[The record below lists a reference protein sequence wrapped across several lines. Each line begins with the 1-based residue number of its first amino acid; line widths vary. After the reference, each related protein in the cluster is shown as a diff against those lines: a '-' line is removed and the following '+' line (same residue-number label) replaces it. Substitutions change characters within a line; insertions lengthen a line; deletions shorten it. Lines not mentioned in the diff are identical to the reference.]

1 MEENLYLSPLY
12 YYCCCLETGR
22 EGVVAIPR
30 ALGHEQD
37 GLCNSLYDLTWG
49 IGYSAFDSLS
59 VAMDLLEQQKPE
71 LLTTVTEED
80 IAKRIRLPSERYGY
94 ALLPFLVKCFQHAE
108 STIETQNSFSYFTK
122 KFSAYIE
129 RLRSDGSRCSD
140 IAFQDFCRKER
151 ISIKQPEIISVD
163 LRTFFQENISLLDF
177 VESRELL
184 LSTYPL
190 TLKEK
195 AGLRERFLLEGETA
209 EESVNRL
216 NHLVKEL
223 AQNEDLIITYHL
235 YSISTLRDLFVATFQ
250 ELCRIEAKI
259 KECQFCKGLFIPSKR
274 IDTKYCSRPSKRC
287 NQRTCGEQVRYVRD
301 RVKECQGLYDR
312 NRKRISAKAKTD
324 PDPAISDFY
333 KAYYTKK
340 TQVLEDK
347 ISVEEYRTW
356 LETYQE

>member
-1 MEENLYLSPLY
+1 MIMWHLN
-12 YYCCCLETGR
+12 
-22 EGVVAIPR
+22 
-30 ALGHEQD
+30 
-37 GLCNSLYDLTWG
+37 GLCNNLYDLTWG
-49 IGYSAFDSLS
+49 IGYSMFDSLS
-59 VAMDLLEQQKPE
+59 VAMSLLDPQNPK
-71 LLTTVTEED
+71 LLTAVTEND
-80 IAKRIRLPSERYGY
+80 ITKLIRLPSERYGY
-94 ALLPFLVKCFQHAE
+94 DLLPFLVKCFQYAG
-108 STIETQNSFSYFTK
+108 STVEAQNSFSYYTK
-122 KFSAYIE
+122 KFNAYIE

-140 IAFQDFCRKER
+140 IGFQDFCRKER

-177 VESRELL
+177 IESRELL

-235 YSISTLRDLFVATFQ
+235 YPISTLRDLFVATFQ
-250 ELCRIEAKI
+250 ELCRMEAKI

-274 IDTKYCSRPSKRC
+274 TDTKYCSRLSKRC

-301 RVKECQGLYDR
+301 RVKECQGLYDKI
-312 NRKRISAKAKTD
+312 RKRISAKAKIYFDSAT
-324 PDPAISDFY
+324 SDFLV
-333 KAYYTKK
+333 TNHEKK
-340 TQVLEDK
+340 EQTLKDE